1 MENKKLENLLAKG
14 CRELGVALSRQSLE
28 NLAWYCR
35 ELSKWNRKINLIAR
49 AEEQEIID
57 KHFLDSLALLP
68 ILTDMKTKSM
78 LDLGTGAGFPGLVL
92 KTALPDLELLLVEAR
107 LKKTAFLRHIIR
119 NLKLTNVEIMAARL
133 ESSPPEA
140 RKNACPLIVS
150 RAFASISNFL
160 NLIREYSPPDG
171 RVICMKGPR
180 AEEEI
185 EEWRSSQPDSPFRLH
200 FIHHYQLPFS
210 GAERALVVFCKL
222 QQ

>member
-1 MENKKLENLLAKG
+1 MKNKKPEDLLAKG
-14 CRELGVALSRQSLE
+14 CRDLGVVLSRQNLE

-35 ELSKWNRKINLIAR
+35 ELNKWNRKVNLIAR
-49 AEEQEIID
+49 TGEQEIID

-68 ILTDMKTKSM
+68 ILANLETNSM

-107 LKKTAFLRHIIR
+107 LKKTTFLRHIIR

-133 ESSPPEA
+133 EPSPPEA

-150 RAFASISNFL
+150 RAFASISGFL
-160 NLIREYSPPDG
+160 DLIRGYNPPGG

-210 GAERALVVFCKL
+210 GAERALVVFRKSP
-222 QQ
+222 